1 MMIILKMMMIVNLH
15 EIAEVLDIGP
25 LCINQLHD
33 HLPQLLCVCQLPVDD
48 HSDHHVDDQ
57 PMDHVDDQPKDHVD
71 DQIYDHMGD
80 QSMDQVD
87 DQFIYNVDDQ
97 LNDHVDDQLND
108 LVYFQPKDHIS
119 SIAITACL

>member
-1 MMIILKMMMIVNLH
+1 MMIIFKMMMIVNLH

-25 LCINQLHD
+25 LRINQLHN
-33 HLPQLLCVCQLPVDD
+33 HLPQLLRVRQLPVDD
-48 HSDHHVDDQ
+48 HLDDHTHDQ
-57 PMDHVDDQPKDHVD
+57 PMNHVDDQPKDHVD

-80 QSMDQVD
+80 QSMDHVD
-87 DQFIYNVDDQ
+87 DQFIHNVDDQ

-108 LVYFQPKDHIS
+108 HVYFQPKDHIS